1 MKRISFKDSG
11 GLNLTQAVL
20 SGRKTMTRRAV
31 IEQVERDAMVY
42 AGGKSEFTR
51 VKFEYVLKH
60 SPYKVGEVV
69 AIQQAYKDIPAI
81 VVSSSYDCRKLIDTA
96 GWTNKMF
103 VKAELMRHH
112 IRITDVRVE
121 RLQDISNED
130 CLREGVFR
138 DIDGGRVIGYPS
150 GVPFYYTFTG
160 AISKD
165 GEQLHW
171 ETPRDAF
178 VTLIDKVS
186 GRGTW
191 NRNPLVWVYSFELV
205 D

>member
-42 AGGKSEFTR
+42 AEGKSEFTR

-60 SPYKVGEVV
+60 SPYKVGEIV
-69 AIQQAYKDIPAI
+69 AIQQAYKAIPPLDLY
-81 VVSSSYDCRKLIDTA
+81 SSSYGKYAFERSA

-103 VKAELMRHH
+103 VAARFMLHH
-112 IRITDVRVE
+112 IRITDVKVE
-121 RLQDISNED
+121 RLQDISDKD
-130 CLREGVFR
+130 CLREGVIC
-138 DIDGGRVIGYPS
+138 DD
-150 GVPFYYTFTG
+150 VPFVEGNFHIIPTRYIKHSRGNY
-160 AISKD
+160 
-165 GEQLHW
+165 W
-171 ETPRDAF
+171 VTPREAF
-178 VTLIDKVS
+178 AALIDKVS

-191 NRNPLVWVYSFELV
+191 QENPLVWAYSFELV

>member
-20 SGRKTMTRRAV
+20 YGRKTMTRRAV

-42 AGGKSEFTR
+42 AEGKSEFTR

-60 SPYKVGEVV
+60 SPYKVGEIV
-69 AIQQAYKDIPAI
+69 AIQQAYKDTFKEFFGE
-81 VVSSSYDCRKLIDTA
+81 VDFTKNKLRGTA

-103 VKAELMRHH
+103 VKAELMPHH
-112 IRITDVRVE
+112 IRITDVKVE
-121 RLQDISNED
+121 RLQDISDED
-130 CLREGVFR
+130 CMREGVLPIWDNETEPR
-138 DIDGGRVIGYPS
+138 KIDCYD
-150 GVPFYYTFTG
+150 FTG
-160 AISKD
+160 SDYVYKTAR
-165 GEQLHW
+165 
-171 ETPRDAF
+171 TAF
-178 VTLIDKVS
+178 SCLIDKVS

-191 NRNPLVWVYSFELV
+191 DSNPLVWCYSFELV

>member
-20 SGRKTMTRRAV
+20 YGRKTMTRRAV

-42 AGGKSEFTR
+42 AEGKSKLRECIYAC
-51 VKFEYVLKH
+51 EH
-60 SPYKVGEVV
+60 SPYKVGEIV

-81 VVSSSYDCRKLIDTA
+81 VFSSSYDCRKLTDTA

-103 VKAELMRHH
+103 VKAELMPHH
-112 IRITDVRVE
+112 IRITDVKVE
-121 RLQDISNED
+121 LLQDISDED
-130 CLREGVFR
+130 CLREGIIKEYEVY
-138 DIDGGRVIGYPS
+138 ITEKTIYS
-150 GVPFYYTFTG
+150 CPFNEKNRWYN
-160 AISKD
+160 
-165 GEQLHW
+165 
-171 ETPRDAF
+171 TPREAF
-178 VTLIDKVS
+178 AALIDKVS

-191 NRNPLVWVYSFELV
+191 DSNPLVWVYSFELV

>member
-20 SGRKTMTRRAV
+20 SGRKTMTRRAMSGK
-31 IEQVERDAMVY
+31 IEVDSVLSTI
-42 AGGKSEFTR
+42 GKSKLRECIYAC
-51 VKFEYVLKH
+51 EH
-60 SPYKVGEVV
+60 SPYKVGDIV

-81 VVSSSYDCRKLIDTA
+81 IVNSSYDYHVLSKSA

-103 VKAELMRHH
+103 VNAKYMPHH

-121 RLQDISNED
+121 RLQDISDED
-130 CLREGVFR
+130 CLREGVNGGHLP
-138 DIDGGRVIGYPS
+138 DG
-150 GVPFYYTFTG
+150 YY
-160 AISKD
+160 A
-165 GEQLHW
+165 GE
-171 ETPRDAF
+171 ECYYSTPREAF
-178 VTLIDKVS
+178 AALIDKVS

-191 NRNPLVWVYSFELV
+191 DSNPLVWVYSFERV